1 MTGFGRTA
9 LLASSFA
16 FLLGAGEAVAQ
27 TPAPAAKT
35 GDVKSEAYYNFA
47 MGHMYGELANAY
59 GNRGE
64 YVNKAIDF
72 YKEAIKLDPASS
84 YVAEELSELYVQVGQ
99 YQKAI
104 AEAEDLLKQN
114 PNNLNARRILARI
127 YSRMIGGDQPNGN
140 GRVNTEML
148 RQAVEQYKKIIEVDP
163 KDEESLSMLARLYR
177 GSQEKD
183 LAEQTYRK
191 LLALDP
197 NSEDALTGLAAV
209 YADRGDLPG
218 AIQLLKKAV
227 EKEPNPRTLVTL
239 AEFYETLKDYSHA
252 ADALKQAIPMAQE
265 NEALLTA
272 LGRDLFAAGRTD
284 EAIESYTELAKANPK
299 EVEYQIRLTEL
310 YTRKKQFA
318 QARAALARAKAL
330 NVSPEIRA
338 EEADILDAE
347 ERTPEAIT
355 FMQGLLSETKREN
368 YSDMEKQMR
377 LGLLER
383 TAQLQRKAKRAP
395 DAVAT
400 YKQISD
406 LDAALSSRVDLLVV
420 ETYAEGRDYKQAK
433 AVSDLAIRKFPADRA
448 LLLQNA
454 DITSEIGQ
462 VDAAVKELNA
472 LPNAASDRSVQLAIA
487 QFYERAKRFNDEKR
501 VLDQLESQSKNDGE
515 KTPLVF
521 MRGAMYERMKNYD
534 EAEKEF
540 RKVLTAD
547 PDSAQA
553 LNYLGYML
561 ADRGVRLDEA
571 QKMIAKAVEID
582 PENGAY
588 LDSLG
593 WVYFKQGQLDKAVE
607 NLRHALDRAG
617 DDPAI
622 HDHLGDTYSKQ
633 GKVKEAIQ
641 QWEAAIAGYK
651 NARPSER
658 DPEEVSKVTKKLES
672 ARVKTA
678 EKGR

>member
-104 AEAEDLLKQN
+104 QEAEDLLKQN

-127 YSRMIGGDQPNGN
+127 YSRMIGGDQPNG
-140 GRVNTEML
+140 RVNTEML
-148 RQAVEQYKKIIEVDP
+148 KQAVDQYKRIIEADP

-177 GSQEKD
+177 ASQEKE

-191 LLALDP
+191 LLAVDP
-197 NSEDALTGLAAV
+197 SSEDALTGLAAV

-265 NEALLTA
+265 NEALLKA
-272 LGRDLFAAGRTD
+272 LGRDLFEAGRAD
-284 EAIESYTELAKANPK
+284 EALEVYTELAKTNPK
-299 EVEYQIRLTEL
+299 EVEYQIRLTDL
-310 YTRKKQFA
+310 YTRKKQFP
-318 QARAALARAKAL
+318 QARAALARAKQLSA
-330 NVSPEIRA
+330 SPEVRA

-347 ERTPEAIT
+347 EKTPEAIT
-355 FMQGLLSETKREN
+355 FMQGLLSDTKRET
-368 YSDMEKQMR
+368 YSDMERQMR

-383 TAQLQRKAKRAP
+383 TAQLQRKAKRTP
-395 DAVAT
+395 DAVQT
-400 YKQISD
+400 YKQIAD
-406 LDAALSSRVDLLVV
+406 LDAALSSRVDLMVV

-433 AVSDLAIRKFPADRA
+433 AVSDAAVKKFPADRS

-454 DITSEIGQ
+454 DVLSELGQ

-472 LPNAASDRSVQLAIA
+472 LPNAAKDRGVQTAIA
-487 QFYERAKRFNDEKR
+487 QFYERAKRYNDEKR
-501 VLDQLESQSKNDGE
+501 ILDQLESQAANDGE

-521 MRGAMYERMKNYD
+521 MRGAMYERMKNFD

-540 RKVLTAD
+540 RKVLAVD

-571 QKMIAKAVEID
+571 QKMISKAVEID

>member
-1 MTGFGRTA
+1 MTGFGRNA

-27 TPAPAAKT
+27 TPAPPKA
-35 GDVKSEAYYNFA
+35 GDVRSEAYYNFA

-72 YKEAIKLDPASS
+72 YKEAIKLDPSSS

-104 AEAEDLLKQN
+104 SEAEDLLKQN

-127 YSRMIGGDQPNGN
+127 YSRMIGGQGDTPG
-140 GRVNTEML
+140 GRVNVEML
-148 RQAVEQYKKIIEVDP
+148 KQAVDQYKKIIEADP

-177 GSQEKD
+177 ASQEKD
-183 LAEQTYRK
+183 LAEQTYKK

-197 NSEDALTGLAAV
+197 SSEDALTGLAAV
-209 YADRGDLPG
+209 FADRGDLPG
-218 AIQLLKKAV
+218 AIQMLKKAV

-239 AEFYETLKDYSHA
+239 AEFYEQLRDYSHA

-265 NEALLTA
+265 NEALLKA
-272 LGRDLFAAGRTD
+272 LGRDLFEAGRAD
-284 EAIESYTELAKANPK
+284 EALEVYTELAKTNPK
-299 EVEYQIRLTEL
+299 EVEYQVRLTEL
-310 YTRKKQFA
+310 YTRKKEFA
-318 QARAALARAKAL
+318 QARAALARAKQLSAAL
-330 NVSPEIRA
+330 EVRA

-347 ERTPEAIT
+347 EKTPEAIA
-355 FMQGLLSETKREN
+355 FLQGLLSETKREN
-368 YSDMEKQMR
+368 YSDLERQMR

-383 TAQLQRKAKRAP
+383 TAEMQRKAKRTT

-400 YKQISD
+400 FKQISD
-406 LDAALSSRVDLLVV
+406 LDAALSSRVDLMIV
-420 ETYAEGRDYKQAK
+420 ETYAQGRDYKQAK
-433 AVSDLAIRKFPADRA
+433 SVSDAAIKKFPADRT
-448 LLLQNA
+448 LLLQHA
-454 DITSEIGQ
+454 DVLSELGQ

-472 LPNAASDRSVQLAIA
+472 LPNAAKDRGVQTAIA
-487 QFYERAKRFNDEKR
+487 QFYERAKRYNDEKR
-501 VLDQLESQSKNDGE
+501 ILDQLESQTQNDAD

-521 MRGAMYERMKNYD
+521 MRGAMYERMKNFD

-540 RKVLTAD
+540 RKVLNAD
-547 PDSAQA
+547 PESAQA

-571 QKMIAKAVEID
+571 QKMISKAVEMD

-593 WVYFKQGQLDKAVE
+593 WVFFKQGQLDKAVE

-622 HDHLGDTYSKQ
+622 HDHLGDTYAKQ
-633 GKVKEAIQ
+633 GKMKEAIA
-641 QWEAAIAGYK
+641 QWEAAVAGYK

-658 DPEEVSKVTKKLES
+658 DPEEVSKVTKKLET